1 MRAIV
6 SVSDKTG
13 VADFAQGLSQLGFE
27 VFSTGGTKRALV
39 GAGVPVKSVSEITG
53 FPEILDGRVKT
64 LHPMVH
70 GGILANR
77 KIPAHMEELKKHKI
91 EEINLV
97 AVNLYPFVQTVAKE
111 GVTLDE
117 ALENIDIGGPTMI
130 RASAKNFPSVIVV
143 VDPAD
148 YPLVLEKLKG
158 KGLDLAERK
167 RLAQKAFQHT
177 AVYDTAIA
185 QYLRKDTEGFPEEMT
200 IAMRKRYGL
209 RYGENPHQQAAFYAE
224 LVAGAKQNTGI
235 TWAKQ
240 LGGKELSFNNI
251 LDADAAWGA
260 AVDFAAPTVA
270 VIKHTNPCG
279 LASHGDIAEAY
290 RRAFSGDSVAAF
302 GGIVA
307 SNRPVTLAM
316 AEAMKPVFYEIVIA
330 PGYEQEALKLL
341 QRKKDLRILE
351 AELPPGYGKEECGYT
366 DYRRVKGGFLVQNS
380 DSVPEKQ
387 VNMKVVT
394 RRAPTAK
401 EKGDLLFAWRACK
414 HVKSNAIMLVK
425 DKMVTGMGAGQPSRI
440 ISARIAI
447 EKAGDKVKGSV
458 LASDAM
464 FPFPDVVEAA
474 AEAARFGTKTRS
486 RRLRRTTSLWSLPAR
501 GTSGIR
507 PMAEILIISK
517 EQVERLIGKLAD
529 PAKFNE
535 SKAELEKML
544 EIKSALLWRAADGIQ
559 PCCGTFCEIRTCL
572 DSEVQVLQEALDAL
586 DKRDIDKTASLLKDY
601 IKYLEM
607 LEP

>member
-13 VADFAQGLSQLGFE
+13 VADFARGLSQLGFE
-27 VFSTGGTKRALV
+27 VFSTGGTKRAL
-39 GAGVPVKSVSEITG
+39 AAAKVPVKSVSEITG

-77 KIPAHMEELKKHKI
+77 KIPAHMEELAKHKI

-97 AVNLYPFVQTVAKE
+97 AVNLYPFVQTVARE
-111 GVTLDE
+111 GVSLDE

-177 AVYDTAIA
+177 AIYDTAIA
-185 QYLRKDTEGFPEEMT
+185 QYLRQGEEGLPEELT

-279 LASHGDIAEAY
+279 LASHEDIAEAY
-290 RRAFSGDSVAAF
+290 RRAFSGDDVAAF

-307 SNRPVTLAM
+307 ANRPVTLAM
-316 AEAMKPVFYEIVIA
+316 AEAMRPVFYEIVIA
-330 PGYEQEALKLL
+330 PAYEPAALKLL
-341 QRKKDLRILE
+341 KEKKKDLRILE

-401 EKGDLLFAWRACK
+401 EREDLLFAWRACK

-440 ISARIAI
+440 ISAQIAG
-447 EKAGDKVKGSV
+447 EKAGEKAEGSV

-464 FPFPDVVEAA
+464 FPFSDVVEHAA
-474 AEAARFGTKTRS
+474 KQGVTAIIQPGGS
-486 RRLRRTTSLWSLPAR
+486 
-501 GTSGIR
+501 IR
-507 PMAEILIISK
+507 DEDS
-517 EQVERLIGKLAD
+517 
-529 PAKFNE
+529 
-535 SKAELEKML
+535 
-544 EIKSALLWRAADGIQ
+544 IKAADAHKMAMVFTGERH
-559 PCCGTFCEIRTCL
+559 FRH
-572 DSEVQVLQEALDAL
+572 
-586 DKRDIDKTASLLKDY
+586 
-601 IKYLEM
+601 
-607 LEP
+607 